1 MRKVDF
7 EATHLKFLIIVYC
20 LLVKSILS
28 LFRLTCLTQNKKS
41 THFMQWG
48 SLVIA
53 NVELYSI
60 VYVRINSLAVVL
72 YLIKVHNIRQA
83 PFHDP
88 HAHRE

>member
-53 NVELYSI
+53 NVELY
-60 VYVRINSLAVVL
+60 VRINRLAVVVL

-83 PFHDP
+83 PF
-88 HAHRE
+88 A